1 MAGWLSQSTRINYE
15 LRVLPILRTT
25 LLGVVVA
32 TLALLA
38 GFAAREPARP
48 HVARVASP
56 ARGPLIEAAEHPEWK
71 QFLVLA
77 AYRRADELERLRD
90 LPATPMIIIEDAAPA
105 TDAVPDAAPALAAL
119 TPKVDAESEEITG
132 AIEEQPSGNAMPLEL
147 GEASTT
153 ELPLSDKEL
162 IPPTRQPESLKRQ
175 NESERKTP
183 VKRRAAKL
191 KSKPPAKPP
200 AEPDLLTRIFGSRPA
215 Q

>member
-1 MAGWLSQSTRINYE
+1 MAGWLAQSTRINYE

-25 LLGVVVA
+25 LLGSVVA

-48 HVARVASP
+48 HVARVAAP

-90 LPATPMIIIEDAAPA
+90 LPVTPMIVIEEAAPA
-105 TDAVPDAAPALAAL
+105 TDAVPDPAPAVAAL

-132 AIEEQPSGNAMPLEL
+132 AIEEQPSGIAMPMEL

-175 NESERKTP
+175 NQSERKP
-183 VKRRAAKL
+183 PAKRAARL